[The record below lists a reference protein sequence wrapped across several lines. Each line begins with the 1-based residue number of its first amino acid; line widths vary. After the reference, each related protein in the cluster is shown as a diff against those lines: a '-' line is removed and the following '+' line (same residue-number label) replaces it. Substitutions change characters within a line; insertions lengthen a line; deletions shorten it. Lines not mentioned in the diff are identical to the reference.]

1 MTRDHPRIRGEKS
14 TFTAN
19 ATQLK
24 GSPPHTRGKEH
35 NDPLATALMRI
46 TPAYAGKS
54 VVAFDIAE
62 GSEDHPRIR
71 GEKSA
76 VQILFLPVQGS
87 PPHTR
92 GKALSAWSRTPF
104 YRITPA
110 YAGKSLAVP
119 GLACPARDHPR
130 IRGEKNHPFHPSSV
144 TSGSPPH
151 TRGKGDIYDQRN
163 REPGITP
170 AYAGKRFHTQNR
182 RC

>member
-71 GEKSA
+71 GEKIQCAASKLY
-76 VQILFLPVQGS
+76 I
-87 PPHTR
+87 
-92 GKALSAWSRTPF
+92 
-104 YRITPA
+104 
-110 YAGKSLAVP
+110 
-119 GLACPARDHPR
+119 
-130 IRGEKNHPFHPSSV
+130 
-144 TSGSPPH
+144 SGSPPH
-151 TRGKGDIYDQRN
+151 TRGKGRN
-163 REPGITP
+163 I
-170 AYAGKRFHTQNR
+170 KRY
-182 RC
+182 